1 MKLTFLS
8 QPLDN
13 VLPPSQN
20 SIGIWIYEVAR
31 RLANNHQVSV
41 YANGGRI
48 PPKKKV
54 IEGVTYKFFRAVPYR
69 ITRDVATRLS
79 RYTQPEKPPFSSW
92 FYSFEYCLQAAL
104 EMRRQGIEVVHIV
117 NFSQFIPIVRAF
129 NPQAKI
135 VIHMQCE
142 WLSQLD
148 RESIAGRISK
158 SNLILG
164 CSDYITQLIRD
175 RFPEFA
181 HLCRTVYN
189 GVNETDFYPAGDGS
203 RDECPPRLL
212 FVSRLSPEKG
222 VHILLRAF
230 RQVVER
236 YPSAEIELIGSPG
249 AAPVEYIIRLS
260 QDEKIVSLLEF
271 YKNGDYRDHLVAE
284 IPASLKDQVIFS
296 GHVKHDRV
304 PDHYRM
310 ADILINPSLSE
321 PFGMALVEG
330 MASGIPVVAPRVG
343 GMVEIIEHGEC
354 GYLVQNDDVPDLANA
369 IINLLDHPEIRKAMG
384 QAGRKRVLELF
395 TWDRIVDQL
404 LTQYNVLFAGEN
416 TPVTFPTQ
424 PFSDNPT
431 A

>member
-1 MKLTFLS
+1 MKLAFLS

-31 RLANNHQVSV
+31 RLAKNHQITVF
-41 YANGGRI
+41 ANGGRI
-48 PPKKKV
+48 PPKTRV

-69 ITRDVATRLS
+69 ITRDVSTRLS
-79 RYTQPEKPPFSSW
+79 RYTSPEKPPFASW
-92 FYSFEYCLQAAL
+92 LYAFEYGLQAAL
-104 EMRRQGIEVVHIV
+104 AIRKQGIEVVHIV

-148 RESIAGRISK
+148 RATIASRISK
-158 SNLILG
+158 ANLVLG
-164 CSDYITQLIRD
+164 CSEYITQLIRD
-175 RFPEFA
+175 RFPQFA
-181 HLCRTVYN
+181 PICRTVYN
-189 GVNETDFYPAGDGS
+189 GVNENNFYPAEKDS
-203 RDECPPRLL
+203 KARPPRLL

-230 RQVVER
+230 RKVVER
-236 YPSAEIELIGSPG
+236 YPTAEIELIGSPSS
-249 AAPVEYIIRLS
+249 APVEYIIRLTH
-260 QDEKIVSLLEF
+260 DEKIARLLAF
-271 YKNGDYRDHLVAE
+271 YKGDDYYDHLVAE
-284 IPASLKDQVIFS
+284 IPAELKDQVIFS

-304 PDHYRM
+304 PDHYRK

-330 MASGIPVVAPRVG
+330 MASGIPVIAPRVG
-343 GMVEIIEHGEC
+343 GMVEIIEHGAT
-354 GYLVQNDDVPDLANA
+354 GYLVNVDDVQDLADT
-369 IINLLDHPEIRKAMG
+369 ILHLLDEPETRAAMG
-384 QAGRKRVLELF
+384 QTGRQRVMELF

-404 LTQYNVLFAGEN
+404 LAQYQVLFAGEN
-416 TPVTFPTQ
+416 ISVPLPSK